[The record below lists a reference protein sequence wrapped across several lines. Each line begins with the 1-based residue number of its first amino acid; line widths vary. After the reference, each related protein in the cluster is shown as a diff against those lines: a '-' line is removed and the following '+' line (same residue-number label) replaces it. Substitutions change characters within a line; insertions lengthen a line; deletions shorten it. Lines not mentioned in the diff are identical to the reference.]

1 MIRVGLLTMFWFLK
15 TKKKKNKTKQKKK
28 KKKKKKQF
36 FFFFEK
42 EATNIISWNRQRE
55 KNIGERAHPLNTPT
69 NF

>member
-15 TKKKKNKTKQKKK
+15 KNKKKNKKQKKQKNKTKQ
-28 KKKKKKQF
+28 KQF

-55 KNIGERAHPLNTPT
+55 KNIGERAHPLTTPT
-69 NF
+69 KF